1 MKLVQTQLK
10 HIFIHNQI
18 IFLVRIEK
26 LSSKKLLVLK
36 KNLLKEKIKL
46 QFVPNKDSKIFFSNF
61 KGNKIFDLFK
71 GEVNFLY
78 SSDLNWFQFYNVCK
92 MNFPE
97 IHLYVL
103 YSSYRFFFLPNLL
116 FRNKNENIFVFLSK
130 FLFNDL
136 LKFVFLINL
145 RLIFLIQKS
154 ILSVLGIFHKLKN
167 ER

>member
-1 MKLVQTQLK
+1 
-10 HIFIHNQI
+10 
-18 IFLVRIEK
+18 
-26 LSSKKLLVLK
+26 
-36 KNLLKEKIKL
+36 
-46 QFVPNKDSKIFFSNF
+46 
-61 KGNKIFDLFK
+61 
-71 GEVNFLY
+71 LY
-78 SSDLNWFQFYNVCK
+78 SS
-92 MNFPE
+92 
-97 IHLYVL
+97 H
-103 YSSYRFFFLPNLL
+103 RFFFLPNLL

>member
-10 HIFIHNQI
+10 HIFTHNQI

-46 QFVPNKDSKIFFSNF
+46 QFVSNKDSKIFFSNF
-61 KGNKIFDLFK
+61 KNNKIFGLFK

-78 SSDLNWFQFYNVCK
+78 SSDLDWFKFYNVCK

-97 IHLYVL
+97 IHFYVL
-103 YSSYRFFFLPNLL
+103 YSSHRFFFFPNLL

-136 LKFVFLINL
+136 LKFVFLINR